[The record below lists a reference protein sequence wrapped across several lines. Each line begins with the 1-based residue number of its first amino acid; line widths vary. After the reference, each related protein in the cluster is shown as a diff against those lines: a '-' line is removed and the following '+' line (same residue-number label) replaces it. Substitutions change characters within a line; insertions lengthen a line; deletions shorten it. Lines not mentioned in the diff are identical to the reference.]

1 MPSVLNVDTL
11 VAANGTDPV
20 TLTKQ
25 SAAKA
30 WAKRGGGATP
40 STLNSLNVSSLTDNG
55 VGDVSYNFG
64 SSFSDGDYS
73 IVALGTDNSGGS
85 NARINPSTSEA
96 NTSSLARIFTFNTY
110 SLEAFKDCQTHINVH
125 GDLA

>member
-30 WAKRGGGATP
+30 FHAFGDQSAGALNAN
-40 STLNSLNVSSLTDNG
+40 SETLNITSYEDTATGRSRLNMTNAMAVSTTYMVNGSTQGYDYSMYAVSSAQYECGN
-55 VGDVSYNFG
+55 V
-64 SSFSDGDYS
+64 
-73 IVALGTDNSGGS
+73 NSGGS
-85 NARINPSTSEA
+85 YLDSV
-96 NTSSLARIFTFNTY
+96 
-110 SLEAFKDCQTHINVH
+110 THAVIH